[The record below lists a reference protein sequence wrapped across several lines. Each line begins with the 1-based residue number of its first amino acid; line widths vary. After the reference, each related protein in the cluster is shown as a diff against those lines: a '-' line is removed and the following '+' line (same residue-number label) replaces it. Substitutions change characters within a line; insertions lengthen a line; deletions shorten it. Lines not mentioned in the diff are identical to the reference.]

1 MPNKLIKANDGTVIG
16 ASFFAVGSVQQTF
29 LSAVEF
35 ESIMGSEWVLA
46 DGRDVTGS
54 LYETIT
60 GNTTVPDCRGLFL
73 RTVGGNADPT
83 IGGTQSDATASNGL
97 GFVKSDS
104 GGVSAPADLTDLGNN
119 ASARAGGGRTDDV
132 LNITRDRP
140 FVSQISDTLSIGSND
155 SETRP
160 VNITVNTYIKIN

>member
-83 IGGTQSDATASNGL
+83 IGGTQTDSIAGHTHPQVAL
-97 GFVKSDS
+97 IAS
-104 GGVSAPADLTDLGNN
+104 GGSTGEFPLANQPGGNN
-119 ASARAGGGRTDDV
+119 SAVANTNTNNNAGT
-132 LNITRDRP
+132 
-140 FVSQISDTLSIGSND
+140 
-155 SETRP
+155 ETRP